1 MQDHKETIL
10 REKHSIYQF
19 SASARKIAIIGFAI
33 LLFVLIRNW
42 LPLDES
48 VNDVDAASIRTGL
61 AILALAAVLWLT
73 EAMPLALTA
82 ILVPVIASLT
92 GVLDVS
98 DSFAGFAHPL
108 IFLFLGSFGLAAALS
123 KQGLDRW
130 LAINIVNLGR
140 GNFQVTAL
148 ALFMVSA
155 ALSMWITNTATVA
168 LMLPVALGI
177 LSNISIHCDKS
188 IAARAATYLLLGIAY
203 SASIGGMGTLIGT
216 APNAIAAAHLKMD
229 FTQWLRIGLP
239 AVMVLLPVLFIL
251 LRLLLNPGKI
261 PTLAVQKESFSFN
274 GKRMLTLAIFLL
286 TICAW
291 LFSSRLASF
300 FGISKSFDTII
311 AVSAVLILSACRL
324 VSWKDIDRAT
334 DWGILL
340 LFGGGLTLSKILGV
354 TGASLYLAREI
365 QAIATD
371 WPIILLV
378 GVIVLF
384 MIFLTEL
391 SSNTAS
397 TALLV
402 PIFATVAL
410 DMNIPVKQLLLPL
423 TLAASCAFML
433 PIATPPNALVFS
445 SGKIQ
450 QRDMIRIGLVLN
462 LVFAVILTLFAR
474 TFL

>member
-1 MQDHKETIL
+1 M
-10 REKHSIYQF
+10 
-19 SASARKIAIIGFAI
+19 
-33 LLFVLIRNW
+33 
-42 LPLDES
+42 
-48 VNDVDAASIRTGL
+48 
-61 AILALAAVLWLT
+61 
-73 EAMPLALTA
+73 
-82 ILVPVIASLT
+82 
-92 GVLDVS
+92 
-98 DSFAGFAHPL
+98 
-108 IFLFLGSFGLAAALS
+108 
-123 KQGLDRW
+123 
-130 LAINIVNLGR
+130 
-140 GNFQVTAL
+140 
-148 ALFMVSA
+148 
-155 ALSMWITNTATVA
+155 
-168 LMLPVALGI
+168 
-177 LSNISIHCDKS
+177 
-188 IAARAATYLLLGIAY
+188 
-203 SASIGGMGTLIGT
+203 
-216 APNAIAAAHLKMD
+216 
-229 FTQWLRIGLP
+229 
-239 AVMVLLPVLFIL
+239 
-251 LRLLLNPGKI
+251 
-261 PTLAVQKESFSFN
+261 
-274 GKRMLTLAIFLL
+274 
-286 TICAW
+286 
-291 LFSSRLASF
+291 
-300 FGISKSFDTII
+300 
-311 AVSAVLILSACRL
+311 SAVLILSACRL

-384 MIFLTEL
+384 LIFRTEL

>member
-19 SASARKIAIIGFAI
+19 SASARKIAVIGFAI

-365 QAIATD
+365 QAMATD

>member
-1 MQDHKETIL
+1 
-10 REKHSIYQF
+10 
-19 SASARKIAIIGFAI
+19 
-33 LLFVLIRNW
+33 
-42 LPLDES
+42 
-48 VNDVDAASIRTGL
+48 
-61 AILALAAVLWLT
+61 
-73 EAMPLALTA
+73 
-82 ILVPVIASLT
+82 
-92 GVLDVS
+92 
-98 DSFAGFAHPL
+98 
-108 IFLFLGSFGLAAALS
+108 
-123 KQGLDRW
+123 
-130 LAINIVNLGR
+130 
-140 GNFQVTAL
+140 
-148 ALFMVSA
+148 
-155 ALSMWITNTATVA
+155 
-168 LMLPVALGI
+168 
-177 LSNISIHCDKS
+177 
-188 IAARAATYLLLGIAY
+188 
-203 SASIGGMGTLIGT
+203 
-216 APNAIAAAHLKMD
+216 
-229 FTQWLRIGLP
+229 
-239 AVMVLLPVLFIL
+239 
-251 LRLLLNPGKI
+251 
-261 PTLAVQKESFSFN
+261 
-274 GKRMLTLAIFLL
+274 MLTLVIFLL

-445 SGKIQ
+445 SGKIK

>member
-19 SASARKIAIIGFAI
+19 SASARKVAIIGFAM

-42 LPLDES
+42 LPLDEAI
-48 VNDVDAASIRTGL
+48 NDNDAASIRTGL
-61 AILALAAVLWLT
+61 AILALAAVLWLS

-130 LAINIVNLGR
+130 LAINIVSLGR

-251 LRLLLNPGKI
+251 LRLLLNPGKV

>member
-10 REKHSIYQF
+10 REKHSIYQL
-19 SASARKIAIIGFAI
+19 SASAGKIAVIGFAI

-42 LPLDES
+42 LPLDEAI
-48 VNDVDAASIRTGL
+48 NDDDAASIRTGL

-168 LMLPVALGI
+168 VMLPVALGI

-261 PTLAVQKESFSFN
+261 PTLAVQKESFRFN

-365 QAIATD
+365 QAMATD

>member
-1 MQDHKETIL
+1 MQDHKEIIL
-10 REKHSIYQF
+10 REKRSSYQL
-19 SASARKIAIIGFAI
+19 SASTRKIAVIGFA
-33 LLFVLIRNW
+33 LFLFILIRNW
-42 LPLDES
+42 LPLDEAI
-48 VNDVDAASIRTGL
+48 NDHDTASIRTGL

-82 ILVPVIASLT
+82 ILIPVIASLT

-98 DSFAGFAHPL
+98 ESFAGFAHPL

-130 LAINIVNLGR
+130 LAINIVGLGR
-140 GNFQVTAL
+140 GNFHVTAL

-188 IAARAATYLLLGIAY
+188 VAARASTYLLLGIAY

-239 AVMVLLPVLFIL
+239 AVMILLPLLFIL
-251 LRLLLNPGKI
+251 LRLLINPGEI
-261 PTLAVQKESFSFN
+261 PRLAIQKKSFKFNNKRILTLAV
-274 GKRMLTLAIFLL
+274 FLL

-291 LFSSRLASF
+291 LSSSHLAVF

-311 AVSAVLILSACRL
+311 AVSAVLTL
-324 VSWKDIDRAT
+324 
-334 DWGILL
+334 
-340 LFGGGLTLSKILGV
+340 GGGLTLSKILGV

-365 QAIATD
+365 QTIATD
-371 WPIILLV
+371 WPVILLV
-378 GVIVLF
+378 GAVVLF

-402 PIFATVAL
+402 PIFATVAI
-410 DMNIPVKQLLLPL
+410 DMNIPVKHLVLPL